1 MNSILLYTQPA
12 IVGLNSSRP
21 HVSFKHILS
30 NKRYRVFSGVDFNMG
45 TARGLTPV
53 ELALYF
59 RALLNAVTTKLIEG
73 WDPETAKSH
82 NKTVTREN
90 KVLKNYSQDFISYVL
105 KADYSLKHKYALK
118 WYWGELLK
126 AFGDWLINDVLQADI
141 QSHLMNRYAS
151 SNTSYNTAK
160 RYYKCIFNLLV
171 QLGFVEVNPV
181 VGVKSKKAVA
191 SINEAFDQVELQ
203 ALMEYL
209 KANDRVLYRVALLMY
224 TTFMRPHQEIR
235 LLQVKFIHFD
245 DRLLVLPPRFTKNG
259 KQATIP
265 LQESVL
271 EEFKFVRG
279 MDPDEYIFGK
289 VNPDYFATRWGK
301 RVKIKYPL
309 RPNQTLYS
317 IRHTAA
323 VEMYRKTKDVALIQ
337 RMMHHSSMEVTI
349 GYLRSLNC
357 TLTVVS
363 AEMYPSL

>member
-1 MNSILLYTQPA
+1 MNLILLYTQPT

-21 HVSFKHILS
+21 HISFKHILN

-45 TARGLTPV
+45 SARGLNPE

-59 RALLNAVTTKLIEG
+59 RALLNTVTTKLIEG
-73 WDPETAKSH
+73 WDPEISKSH
-82 NKTVTREN
+82 NKPLTREN
-90 KVLKNYSQDFISYVL
+90 KVLKNYSQDFTSYVL
-105 KADYSLKHKYALK
+105 NADYSLKHKYALK
-118 WYWGELLK
+118 WYWGELLE
-126 AFGDWLINDVLQADI
+126 AFGDWLINDVMQGDV
-141 QSHLMNRYAS
+141 QSHLMNRYVS

-171 QLGFVEVNPV
+171 QLGHVEVNPV

-191 SINEAFDQVELQ
+191 SINEAFDKVELKK
-203 ALMEYL
+203 LMDYL
-209 KANDRVLYRVALLMY
+209 KLNDQVLYRVALLMY

-245 DRLLVLPPRFTKNG
+245 DRLLILPPRFTKNG

-265 LQESVL
+265 LQDSVL
-271 EEFKFVRG
+271 EEFKFIRD
-279 MDPDEYIFGK
+279 MKPEDYIFGR

-301 RVKIKYPL
+301 RVKTKYPL

>member
-1 MNSILLYTQPA
+1 MNQFLMYSQPT
-12 IVGLNSSRP
+12 VGGVKKGRPYVYFSHVISKKKFRHYSGVVFGMRSSRGL
-21 HVSFKHILS
+21 SGKELEIYFRSLQQTITLKLS
-30 NKRYRVFSGVDFNMG
+30 N
-45 TARGLTPV
+45 
-53 ELALYF
+53 
-59 RALLNAVTTKLIEG
+59 G
-73 WDPETAKSH
+73 WNPEEERST
-82 NKTVTREN
+82 NKTLTKEN
-90 KVLKNYSQDFISYVL
+90 KVLINYSKDFTSYV
-105 KADYSLKHKYALK
+105 KVADYCKKHKYTLN
-118 WYWGELLK
+118 WYWGELMK
-126 AFGDWLINDVLQADI
+126 QFGDWLIEDVTQTDI
-141 QSHLMNRYAS
+141 QTHLMNRYAS

-160 RYYKCIFNLLV
+160 RYYKCIFNLLM
-171 QLGFVEVNPV
+171 QLGFIEVNPV

-191 SINEAFDQVELQ
+191 SINEAFDKVELKK
-203 ALMEYL
+203 LMDYL
-209 KANDRVLYRVALLMY
+209 KLNDRVLYRVALLMY

-245 DRLLVLPPRFTKNG
+245 DRLLILPPRFTKNG

-265 LQESVL
+265 LQKAVL

-279 MDPDEYIFGK
+279 MNPEDYIFGK

-301 RVKIKYPL
+301 RVKTKYPL

>member
-1 MNSILLYTQPA
+1 MNQFLMYSQPT
-12 IVGLNSSRP
+12 VGGVKKGRP
-21 HVSFKHILS
+21 YVYFSHVISKQ
-30 NKRYRVFSGVDFNMG
+30 KYRFYSGVAFGMRS
-45 TARGLTPV
+45 ARGLKDE
-53 ELALYF
+53 ELQLYF
-59 RALLNAVTTKLIEG
+59 RSLAQAITMKLSTG
-73 WDPETAKSH
+73 WNPEDDKPTP
-82 NKTVTREN
+82 N
-90 KVLKNYSQDFISYVL
+90 KVEKDNKPLKSYSALFCDYIE
-105 KADYSLKHKYALK
+105 KADYSAKHKYALR

-126 AFGDWLINDVLQADI
+126 FSGPIHIEDITTSDI
-141 QSHLMNRYAS
+141 QVHLMNRYAS

-171 QLGFVEVNPV
+171 QLGHVEVNPL

-191 SINEAFDQVELQ
+191 SINEAFDKVELKK
-203 ALMEYL
+203 LMDYL
-209 KANDRVLYRVALLMY
+209 KLNDQVLYRVALLMY

-245 DRLLVLPPRFTKNG
+245 DCLLVLPPRFTKNG

-265 LQESVL
+265 LQDSVL
-271 EEFKFVRG
+271 EEFKFIKE
-279 MDPDEYIFGK
+279 MKPEDYIFGK

-301 RVKIKYPL
+301 RVKTKYPL
-309 RPNQTLYS
+309 KPNQTLYS